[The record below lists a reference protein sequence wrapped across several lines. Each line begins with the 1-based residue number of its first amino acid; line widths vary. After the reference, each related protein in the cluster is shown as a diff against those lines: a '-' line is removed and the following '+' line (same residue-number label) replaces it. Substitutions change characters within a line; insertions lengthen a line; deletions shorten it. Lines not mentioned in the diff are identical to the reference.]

1 MKTTAITVIIA
12 VLIIWGLFFLMI
24 VRAKLENRKNVH
36 ERIKNSWGNQN
47 PRLFSADQ
55 MNLVRQYSDSLP
67 GPEVDDITANDL
79 DLTSVYGRICGAFSS
94 AGEEV
99 LYAWLRHP
107 LTEEDQIRERS
118 GLIRH
123 FEEDEEAR
131 GKILAIL
138 SELSYVRGNSF
149 YGYIRTLD
157 HAEPIGTARFIAASF
172 ATLAA
177 LVMLFFF
184 PLPAV
189 IALTVLLFFDYQLH
203 IGMKEKTSAS
213 LKGFHTILRL
223 MDAAEKIAALPDPAL
238 SSVKKDLTEIL
249 GRFRVVRR
257 GAFMLMSAG
266 AVGTGLGD
274 AVLEYICL
282 FFHPDLILYD
292 RMLSL
297 MKMHGEDSV
306 RLLELTGSLDAAVS
320 AASYRA
326 GVQVFT
332 EPCFVKSGDLF
343 LHAEGLVH
351 PLIQNPVPNSIQ
363 ADRAVLFTGSNASG
377 KSTFLKASALAAL
390 MGQSI
395 CTVLA
400 ESYRAPL
407 FRVMTSMSLT
417 DDVSGGDSYFMAEIK
432 SLRRIFDEA
441 DEEGPP
447 VFALIDEVLRGTNTT
462 ERIAASSQI
471 LKKMAQMPGLL
482 VFAATHDLELT
493 FLLEEICENMHF
505 EEHVEGDDVRF
516 DYLLREGRANTRN
529 AILLLKLI
537 GYDDD
542 LTENASQMASRFEK
556 EGSWTL
562 V

>member
-1 MKTTAITVIIA
+1 MKTAAITVIIA

-24 VRAKLENRKNVH
+24 IRTKAENRKSFI
-36 ERIKNSWGNQN
+36 ERMKNSWGNPN

-55 MNLVRQYSDSLP
+55 MNLIRQYSDSLQDS
-67 GPEVDDITANDL
+67 GIDEITANDL
-79 DLTSVYGRICGAFSS
+79 DLTSVFGCICSTFSQ

-107 LTEEDQIRERS
+107 LTDEDRIKERS

-123 FEEDEEAR
+123 FEENEAVR
-131 GKILAIL
+131 GEVLEIMDT
-138 SELSYVRGNSF
+138 LSYVRGNSF

-157 HAEPIGTARFIAASF
+157 HAEPIGMARFAAASA

-177 LVMLFFF
+177 LILMFFY

-189 IALTVLLFFDYQLH
+189 IALTVLLFMDYQLH

-223 MDAAEKIAALPDPAL
+223 MDAAEKISLLSDPAL
-238 SSVKKDLTEIL
+238 NSQKEELKEIL
-249 GRFRVVRR
+249 GRFRAFRR
-257 GAFMLMSAG
+257 GSFLLMSAG

-306 RLLELTGSLDAAVS
+306 RLLEICGSLDAAVS
-320 AASYRA
+320 VASYRT
-326 GVQVFT
+326 GT
-332 EPCFVKSGDLF
+332 RSYSEPLFESDGNLF
-343 LHAEGLVH
+343 LNAVGLTH
-351 PLIQNPVPNSIQ
+351 PLIQNAVPNSIR
-363 ADRAVLFTGSNASG
+363 AGKAVLFTGSNASG

-407 FRVMTSMSLT
+407 FRVMSSMSLS

-441 DEEGPP
+441 AKDGPP

-471 LKKMAQMPGLL
+471 LKKMAQMPGML

-493 FLLEEICENMHF
+493 FLLEELCENMHF
-505 EEHVEGDDVRF
+505 EEHVEEEDVHF
-516 DYLLREGRANTRN
+516 DYTLREGRANTRN

-537 GYDDD
+537 GYDDE
-542 LTENASQMASRFEK
+542 LTGKASEMAARFEK